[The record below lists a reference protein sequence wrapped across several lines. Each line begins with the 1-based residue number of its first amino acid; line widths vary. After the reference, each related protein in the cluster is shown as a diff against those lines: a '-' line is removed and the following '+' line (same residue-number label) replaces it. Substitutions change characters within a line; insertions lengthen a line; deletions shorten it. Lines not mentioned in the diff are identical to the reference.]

1 MSQFSVS
8 YARTGK
14 VKPNWKYVPNF
25 PFIFGS
31 VTVEWW
37 GGAGGINTSFR
48 AQLRLKLNN

>member
-8 YARTGK
+8 YARRGK

-31 VTVEWW
+31 VTVEWQ
-37 GGAGGINTSFR
+37 GGINTSFR